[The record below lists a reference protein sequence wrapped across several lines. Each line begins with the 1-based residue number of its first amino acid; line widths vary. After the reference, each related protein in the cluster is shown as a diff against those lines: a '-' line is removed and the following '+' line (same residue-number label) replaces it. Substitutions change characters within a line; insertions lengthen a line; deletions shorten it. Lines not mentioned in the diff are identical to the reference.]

1 MGLPELHTSWCDPI
15 QVGQLKKYL
24 HEGAKELFIRLKKSH
39 VKDDLPLIITA
50 SNINLSIS
58 NNSNIRGID
67 GEHQCV
73 VIVRQSKLI

>member
-39 VKDDLPLIITA
+39 VRMIFP
-50 SNINLSIS
+50 
-58 NNSNIRGID
+58 
-67 GEHQCV
+67 
-73 VIVRQSKLI
+73 